1 MAPPVAGSWPWVQ
14 MITPSDIPPEIRKT
28 LSGTE
33 AVTAVD
39 SGCTSDVA
47 FVSTGNQA
55 FALKR
60 SREQPHR
67 RWLARE
73 YEVLTALM
81 ATRLPVPKPYLFV
94 EDEGKSES
102 WLLMDRRPGT
112 EVARMISDLN
122 DARRQEVFELVGAM
136 ARTLHQCPVPPGLT
150 VQSSSEWL
158 QSALSEADFNLR
170 NYQVNGDAELR
181 SRLRRD
187 QPAPVE
193 SRLIHGDFNLENVL
207 MTDDRE
213 VSIIDWSG
221 GAVGDPRCD
230 IALLLNDDV
239 VEDIDESD
247 RQAFFRG
254 YGAAPVSAEALQYFV
269 DLWEFF

>member
-94 EDEGKSES
+94 EDEGKSVIVAIDGPQTRNRS
-102 WLLMDRRPGT
+102 GTHDLRSKRRTSTGGVRARGRDGSHAAPMPRTTRPDRSIIIG
-112 EVARMISDLN
+112 VAPECALRGRFRSSKLPSE
-122 DARRQEVFELVGAM
+122 RRRRA
-136 ARTLHQCPVPPGLT
+136 
-150 VQSSSEWL
+150 
-158 QSALSEADFNLR
+158 ALSA
-170 NYQVNGDAELR
+170 
-181 SRLRRD
+181 
-187 QPAPVE
+187 
-193 SRLIHGDFNLENVL
+193 
-207 MTDDRE
+207 
-213 VSIIDWSG
+213 
-221 GAVGDPRCD
+221 
-230 IALLLNDDV
+230 
-239 VEDIDESD
+239 
-247 RQAFFRG
+247 
-254 YGAAPVSAEALQYFV
+254 
-269 DLWEFF
+269 